1 MRLKELRNQYK
12 ISQEVLAEKLDVS
25 QQTISKYENNRRLP
39 DLNMII
45 KLADYF
51 HVSIDYLLERVEQE
65 TTGVKTTNG
74 APIRSFLPLDG
85 LSEKSVEKLLEYK
98 HMLELLQAEKASGN
112 E

>member
-1 MRLKELRNQYK
+1 M
-12 ISQEVLAEKLDVS
+12 
-25 QQTISKYENNRRLP
+25 
-39 DLNMII
+39 
-45 KLADYF
+45 
-51 HVSIDYLLERVEQE
+51 EQE